1 MISVHILFI
10 TPTYQTEID
19 LHTQKNDAEIA
30 TMISVD
36 RTESTT
42 VEDEVVDID
51 HKLLKGFKEL
61 YKHIMVSN
69 SITNNQNQSKIF
81 THICAQYWTRVMNKT
96 QRQAKLQDRWSMSQ
110 LRPIRMN
117 TGMRLTENHPLHII
131 H

>member
-1 MISVHILFI
+1 MYFKRIFSIMISVHILFI

-69 SITNNQNQSKIF
+69 SITNNQNQSNIF
-81 THICAQYWTRVMNKT
+81 THICAQY
-96 QRQAKLQDRWSMSQ
+96 
-110 LRPIRMN
+110 
-117 TGMRLTENHPLHII
+117 
-131 H
+131 